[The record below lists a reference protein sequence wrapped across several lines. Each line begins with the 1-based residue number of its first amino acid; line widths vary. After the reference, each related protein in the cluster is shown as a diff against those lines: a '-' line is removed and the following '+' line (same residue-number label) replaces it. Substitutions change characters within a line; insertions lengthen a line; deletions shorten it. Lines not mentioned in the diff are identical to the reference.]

1 MQSTTTPSKTPP
13 EHEGASG
20 RVPKYQAIRDDLIA
34 AIRSGKYP
42 SGAQLPTERDL
53 AAQYGVHRMT
63 VRQATM
69 ALVRSGMVIKR
80 RPQGNFV
87 SDNPSKLVG
96 EQQINLV
103 CIGMESSQAEIF
115 VEHGVDAALKRD
127 IQARVLRIYPGSEHV
142 AAECVS
148 GPDPS
153 VIIGGVSSARSEL
166 GVAVRDARD
175 RVIMIGSRMDHAGV
189 RSIVGDDELGIR
201 LAVDHLHQHGHE
213 RIGLIGS
220 VMEEDHPLMELQ
232 VQLWRQAMIS
242 HGLSRGTIQK
252 HIIRLKPVTAGGIAM
267 AAYEAVKAYYTRQR
281 IRATAHIALCEE
293 SAIGAAAALHELGVS
308 VPDEVSLVDYAG
320 TCRAKLCIPPL
331 TTIDVNV
338 DRHLDA
344 ALQQVQSI
352 FDSPH
357 TPPASGYL
365 TVIPPSLIERG
376 STAKRS

>member
-1 MQSTTTPSKTPP
+1 MQTTNTIEKNRPV
-13 EHEGASG
+13 ERAVG
-20 RVPKYQAIRDDLIA
+20 RKVPKYQTIRDDLIA
-34 AIRSGKYP
+34 AIRSGRYA
-42 SGAQLPTERDL
+42 SGVQLPTEREL
-53 AAQYGVHRMT
+53 AAKYGVHRMT

-96 EQQINLV
+96 EKQVNLV

-115 VEHGVDAALKRD
+115 VEHGVAAALKHD

-142 AAECVS
+142 AAESVN

-153 VIIGGVSSARSEL
+153 VIIGGVSSVRSEL

-189 RSIVGDDELGIR
+189 RSIVGDDEFGIR
-201 LAVDHLHQHGHE
+201 LAVEHLHEYGHE

-220 VMEEDHPLMELQ
+220 VIGDNHPLMELQ

-242 HGLSRGTIQK
+242 HGLPRGTIQK
-252 HIIRLKPVTAGGIAM
+252 HIIRLKPATAGGIAM
-267 AAYEAVKAYYTRQR
+267 AAYEAVKAYYARQR

-293 SAIGAAAALHELGVS
+293 SAIGAAAALNELGVD
-308 VPDEVSLVDYAG
+308 VPREVSLVDYAG
-320 TCRAKLCIPPL
+320 TCRARLCIPPL
-331 TTIDVNV
+331 TAIDVNV
-338 DRHLDA
+338 DQHLVTA
-344 ALQQVQSI
+344 MQQVEAIMEQ
-352 FDSPH
+352 PH

-365 TVIPPSLIERG
+365 TVIPPVLIERG
-376 STAKRS
+376 STAKRR